1 MSEDLRDT
9 IKDLMMEELMLKIP
23 KEQIGDDTPLFG
35 PDGLG
40 LDSIDAL
47 SLVVALEKR
56 FGVTVAN
63 SEVAKTALSSVN
75 AICAHVAAN
84 RKS

>member
-1 MSEDLRDT
+1 MSEDLRST
-9 IKDLMMEELMLKIP
+9 IKDLMIEELMLKLP
-23 KEQIGDDTPLFG
+23 KEEIGDDTPLFG

-47 SLVVALEKR
+47 TLVVALEKR

-63 SEVAKTALSSVN
+63 SEVAKQALSTVS
-75 AICAHVAAN
+75 AISAHVEAN

>member
-1 MSEDLRDT
+1 MSEDLRST
-9 IKDLMMEELMLKIP
+9 IKDLMIEELMLKIP
-23 KEQIGDDTPLFG
+23 KEEIGDEKPLFG

-47 SLVVALEKR
+47 TLVVALEKR

-63 SEVAKTALSSVN
+63 SEVAKQALSTVS
-75 AICAHVAAN
+75 AISAHVEAN